1 MGARQAGVPDLKL
14 ARLARDRE
22 ALLRARELA
31 GRDPRRRPRPRER
44 RPTRRS
50 ATRCDAAFGHE
61 LAWLLKA

>member
-14 ARLARDRE
+14 ARLARDRA

-31 GRDPRRRPRPRER
+31 AEIIDADPGLSGPVNAPLR
-44 RPTRRS
+44 
-50 ATRCDAAFGHE
+50 AAVDGAFGHE

>member
-14 ARLARDRE
+14 ARLARDRK

-31 GRDPRRRPRPRER
+31 AEILAADPELSRPEHVPFADAMR
-44 RPTRRS
+44 
-50 ATRCDAAFGHE
+50 AAFGHE

>member
-31 GRDPRRRPRPRER
+31 AGILAADPGLSAAANAPLRD
-44 RPTRRS
+44 
-50 ATRCDAAFGHE
+50 AVDAAFGHE